1 MSETPRAQYVGP
13 EEMVRRLRRRLWLER
28 VFWLAAFAAIVAL
41 HLGALPGG
49 RRATLIAAD
58 GQPVAVVASRS
69 DAERLMH
76 DLKALSGLPAD
87 RVSFAQKVTLHSV
100 PASRDP
106 VQSDS
111 KAMEA
116 LSEKLTPVTR
126 AAAIV
131 AGGEIVLAL
140 PTEEQ
145 AVTALS
151 MLLREFSPKDQADT
165 VGTVYFKE
173 NVKID
178 TRDVPPDVLYPSAEA
193 AVAKIIEASSPR
205 SEYKIK
211 AGDSAWKIARD
222 HDVTL
227 GRLAAA
233 NPDVDMN
240 SVRLGETL
248 KIPGE
253 LPPLTVIA
261 RAETTE
267 EVDPPG
273 SGRTRKVRVTY
284 ENGAEIKR
292 EIIGRSAPISPA
304 DLAAARRR
312 PENSL
317 VTRGVTDP
325 WRWRDEVRE

>member
-1 MSETPRAQYVGP
+1 MSETVRGQYVGP

-28 VFWLAAFAAIVAL
+28 VFWLLAFAAVAATY
-41 HLGALPGG
+41 LGALPGG
-49 RRATLIAAD
+49 RRVTLIAAD

-76 DLKALSGLPAD
+76 DLKALPGLPSD
-87 RVSFAQKVTLHSV
+87 KVSFAQKVTLHSV
-100 PASRDP
+100 PASRNP
-106 VQSDS
+106 VASDS
-111 KAMEA
+111 EAMEA
-116 LSEKLTPVTR
+116 LSQKLTPVTR
-126 AAAIV
+126 AAAIL

-145 AVTALS
+145 AVTTLS
-151 MLLREFSPKDQADT
+151 MLLREFSPKGQVDT
-165 VGTVYFKE
+165 VDTVYFRE

-193 AVAKIIEASSPR
+193 AVAKIVEASSPR
-205 SEYKIK
+205 AEYKIK
-211 AGDSAWKIARD
+211 AGDSAWKIARE

-233 NPDVDMN
+233 NPEADMN
-240 SVRLGETL
+240 SVRLGEIL

-267 EVDPPG
+267 ELDPPG
-273 SGRTRKVRVTY
+273 SGRTRKIRVTY
-284 ENGAEIKR
+284 ENGVEVKR
-292 EIIGRSAPISPA
+292 EIIGRSAPLSPA

-312 PENSL
+312 PENPL
-317 VTRGVTDP
+317 VTRGVADP
-325 WRWRDEVRE
+325 WRWRDEVTE